1 VKARVVPPGDGL
13 RIGGDGSEGRYRKVE
28 SRANN
33 WMQGSWML
41 SNRVESFCRRGR
53 IFALLLFSVLVLA
66 CSRQPQP
73 EELWPS
79 VHSPSK
85 ATSKAPSQSNTVEE
99 ASRQDAPVAVAEGV
113 VAQLLG
119 QAEAN
124 RQQQDWYGVIAVAE
138 QGLRINRRM
147 PQWYVLLA
155 ESYLAMQQPK
165 VADAFV
171 MQGQRYCRSTSKE
184 CAELLQLQQQVRAR
198 LDR

>member
-1 VKARVVPPGDGL
+1 MF
-13 RIGGDGSEGRYRKVE
+13 S
-28 SRANN
+28 NN
-33 WMQGSWML
+33 
-41 SNRVESFCRRGR
+41 VESFCRRGR

-73 EELWPS
+73 EALWPS
-79 VHSPSK
+79 AQSPS
-85 ATSKAPSQSNTVEE
+85 TPSQTSSTVKS
-99 ASRQDAPVAVAEGV
+99 SRQETPVAVAEGV
-113 VAQLLG
+113 AAQLLG

-124 RQQQDWYGVIAVAE
+124 RRQQDWHGVIAVAE

-147 PQWYVLLA
+147 PHWYVLLA

-184 CAELLQLQQQVRAR
+184 CAELLQLQQQVRTR
-198 LDR
+198 LDQ

>member
-1 VKARVVPPGDGL
+1 
-13 RIGGDGSEGRYRKVE
+13 
-28 SRANN
+28 
-33 WMQGSWML
+33 MF
-41 SNRVESFCRRGR
+41 SNSVESFCRCGR
-53 IFALLLFSVLVLA
+53 IFTVLLFSVLVLA

-79 VHSPSK
+79 AQSPSIQ
-85 ATSKAPSQSNTVEE
+85 SPSTQSQTNSTVKS
-99 ASRQDAPVAVAEGV
+99 SRQDAPVAVAEGV
-113 VAQLLG
+113 VVQLLG

-124 RQQQDWYGVIAVAE
+124 RQQQDWHGVIAVAE

-155 ESYLAMQQPK
+155 ESYLAMLQPK

-184 CAELLQLQQQVRAR
+184 CAELLQLQQQVRTS
-198 LDR
+198 LDQ